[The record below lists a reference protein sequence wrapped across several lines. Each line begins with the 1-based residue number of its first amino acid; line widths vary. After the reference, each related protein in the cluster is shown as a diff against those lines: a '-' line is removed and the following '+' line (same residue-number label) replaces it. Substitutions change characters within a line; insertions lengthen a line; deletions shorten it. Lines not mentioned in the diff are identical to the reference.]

1 MVSSQMDLKSTQ
13 LTLGQWNRLKER
25 LIKDYPASHVIM
37 RSVMKRE
44 LGFTVRQH
52 ADWIRNTT
60 PHKGFEERGYY
71 RDCVYLDWYDAN
83 LKTFFLLKYSE
94 YIHNDC

>member
-1 MVSSQMDLKSTQ
+1 MVSSQMDLMPTQ
-13 LTLGQWNRLKER
+13 LTLGQWNRLSER
-25 LIKDYPASHVIM
+25 LTKDYPTSYIVM

-44 LGFTVRQH
+44 LGFTVRWH
-52 ADWIRNTT
+52 ADWIPNRAQ
-60 PHKGFEERGYY
+60 HEGFNERGYY

-94 YIHNDC
+94 YIQNGR